1 MRPYKSFLASEM
13 EDYLQYRSKNLGYK
27 TMPARYHLLKFDDY
41 LRKTDAGWHSLTPS
55 FFLGM
60 RAGLTME
67 ARGINAIFS
76 SIRSFFRFLAGRGY
90 VGHNPLRD
98 IPRLKKNVVVP
109 FVFSPDQIDLLLKSV
124 SKNIRTTN
132 GCFLTDLAI
141 YMVVLV
147 MARCGTRISEPIKL
161 LRCNYRRD
169 DATLYIERTKF
180 GKDRII
186 PIPKKVV
193 AEIENYLAVRQTLRP
208 NDKNPYLFAG
218 REERSLSGNTVRAA
232 FDKAVS
238 DMGLKQSRKVL
249 GNVSFNRP
257 TPHSLRHSFAVN
269 TLNRI
274 RKSGGSAQNALPI
287 LAAYLGHTDYI
298 CTSVYLRV
306 SDAMSRKN
314 LVDFCLWQRVNK

>member
-1 MRPYKSFLASEM
+1 MRPFKSFLASEM
-13 EDYLQYRSKNLGYK
+13 EDYLQYRKSLGYK
-27 TMPARYHLLKFDDY
+27 TMPAHSYLLTFDDY
-41 LRKTDAGWHSLTPS
+41 LVKTEADWHSFSPS

-67 ARGINAIFS
+67 TRGINAIFS
-76 SIRSFFRFLAGRGY
+76 LIRGFFHFLVGRGY
-90 VGHNPLRD
+90 VDHNPLRD

-109 FVFSPDQIDLLLKSV
+109 FVFSSNQIEALLKSV
-124 SKNIRTTN
+124 SKNIRTTS
-132 GCFLTDLAI
+132 GCFLTDLAV
-141 YMVVLV
+141 YMVILV

-186 PIPKKVV
+186 PIPRDVV
-193 AEIENYLAVRQTLRP
+193 VQIENYLAVRQSLRQ
-208 NDKNPYLFAG
+208 NDDNPYLFAG
-218 REERSLSGNTVRAA
+218 RKERCLNANLVRYA
-232 FDKAVS
+232 FQNAVQKI
-238 DMGLKQSRKVL
+238 GLKQPRKVL
-249 GNVSFNRP
+249 GNVNFNRP

-287 LAAYLGHTDYI
+287 LAAYLGHRDYI

-314 LVDFCLWQRVNK
+314 LVDFCLWQKAKE

>member
-1 MRPYKSFLASEM
+1 MRPFKSFLASLM
-13 EDYLQYRSKNLGYK
+13 EDYLQYRKSLGYK
-27 TMPARYHLLKFDDY
+27 TMPGKSYLLKFDDY
-41 LRKTDAGWHSLTPS
+41 LRKTEAGWHSFTPS
-55 FFLGM
+55 FFLEM

-76 SIRSFFRFLAGRGY
+76 SIRGFFHFLAGRGY
-90 VGHNPLRD
+90 VDHNPLRD

-109 FVFSPDQIDLLLKSV
+109 FVFSPDQIDQLLKSV
-124 SKNIRTTN
+124 SKSIRTTSR
-132 GCFLTDLAI
+132 CFLTDLAI

-169 DATLYIERTKF
+169 DATLFIERTKF
-180 GKDRII
+180 GKDRLI

-193 AEIENYLAVRQTLRP
+193 TEIENYLAVRQSLRP
-208 NDKNPYLFAG
+208 NDKNPYLFAS
-218 REERSLSGNTVRAA
+218 RKERCLSDSTVRAA
-232 FDKAVS
+232 FHKAVN
-238 DMGLKQSRKVL
+238 DVGLQQPRKVL
-249 GNVSFNRP
+249 GNVSFNGP

-274 RKSGGSAQNALPI
+274 KKTGGDAQNALPI

>member
-1 MRPYKSFLASEM
+1 MRPFKSFLASEM
-13 EDYLQYRSKNLGYK
+13 EDYLQYRNSLGYK
-27 TMPARYHLLKFDDY
+27 TMPGHSYLLTFDDY
-41 LRKTDAGWHSLTPS
+41 LVKTKADWHFFSPS

-60 RAGLTME
+60 RAELTME
-67 ARGINAIFS
+67 TRGINAIFS
-76 SIRSFFRFLAGRGY
+76 LIRGFFYFLVGRGY
-90 VGHNPLRD
+90 VDHNPLQD
-98 IPRLKKNVVVP
+98 IPRLKKNVIVP
-109 FVFSPDQIDLLLKSV
+109 FVFSPDQIEALLKSV
-124 SKNIRTTN
+124 SKNIRTTG
-132 GCFLTDLAI
+132 GCFLTDLAS

-186 PIPKKVV
+186 PIPHDVV
-193 AEIENYLAVRQTLRP
+193 AQIENYLAVRQSLRP

-218 REERSLSGNTVRAA
+218 REERYLRDKMVRGN
-232 FDKAVS
+232 FHKAVS
-238 DMGLKQSRKVL
+238 DMGLKQSRKIL
-249 GNVSFNRP
+249 GNVSFNGP

-274 RKSGGSAQNALPI
+274 RKSGDSAQNALPI
-287 LAAYLGHTDYI
+287 LAAYLGHRDYI

-314 LVDFCLWQRVNK
+314 LVDFSLWQKAKE

>member
-1 MRPYKSFLASEM
+1 MRPFKSFLASEM
-13 EDYLQYRSKNLGYK
+13 EDYLQYRKSLGYK
-27 TMPARYHLLKFDDY
+27 TMPAYSYLLTFDEY
-41 LRKTDAGWHSLTPS
+41 LVKTEADWHSFTPS

-67 ARGINAIFS
+67 TRGINAIFS
-76 SIRSFFRFLAGRGY
+76 LIRGFFHFLVGRGY
-90 VGHNPLRD
+90 VDHNPLRD
-98 IPRLKKNVVVP
+98 IPRLKKNVIVP
-109 FVFSPDQIDLLLKSV
+109 FVFSPDQIEALLKSV
-124 SKNIRTTN
+124 SNNIRTTSRY
-132 GCFLTDLAI
+132 FLTDLAV

-169 DATLYIERTKF
+169 DATLFIERTKF

-193 AEIENYLAVRQTLRP
+193 AEIENYLAVRQILHP

-218 REERSLSGNTVRAA
+218 REERCLSANLVRYA
-232 FDKAVS
+232 FQNAVQKI
-238 DMGLKQSRKVL
+238 GLKQPRKVL
-249 GNVSFNRP
+249 GNVNFNRP

-269 TLNRI
+269 TLKRI

-287 LAAYLGHTDYI
+287 LAAYLGHRDYI

-314 LVDFCLWQRVNK
+314 LVDFSLWQKAKE